1 MRTTLL
7 LSTLAASFLFAAPAG
22 ASPAPSTY
30 GPSYPYPPAC
40 DICRP
45 FWGGE
50 PRSQVV
56 VVRPR
61 VQHHHKRAPSTTGY
75 APR

>member
-1 MRTTLL
+1 MKTTLL
-7 LSTLAASFLFAAPAG
+7 LTTLGAVILFAAPAG

-40 DICRP
+40 HICRP
-45 FWGGE
+45 FWAAAPVGE
-50 PRSQVV
+50 V

-61 VQHHHKRAPSTTGY
+61 HTKRAPATSGY